1 MLIPDDRYVTIAGV
15 KLTGRINFDCGRFEY
30 GTLFADT
37 VLGGRAPPHNAPVSR
52 EDMFGR

>member
-1 MLIPDDRYVTIAGV
+1 LLIPDDRYVTVAGV

-37 VLGGRAPPHNAPVSR
+37 VLGGRTLPHNVHVSWK
-52 EDMFGR
+52 DMFGR